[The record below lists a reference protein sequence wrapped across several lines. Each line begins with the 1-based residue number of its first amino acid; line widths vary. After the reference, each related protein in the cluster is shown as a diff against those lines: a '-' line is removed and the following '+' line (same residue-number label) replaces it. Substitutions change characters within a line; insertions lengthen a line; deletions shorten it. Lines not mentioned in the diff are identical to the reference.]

1 MAKKIEYSLE
11 DFYSKTK
18 QEAGAKMPLK
28 IGDQD
33 TGHYFLVKGL
43 SSRSIAQEK
52 LDWQV
57 AYARLLE
64 QSEKIEDKI
73 DRNIYVASEKQKLND
88 KLACLLVSDWSFSQ
102 ECTHDEKTKLF
113 DEDGDLSEAVIQFA
127 ADSDAYL
134 AKK

>member
-33 TGHYFLVKGL
+33 TGHYFIVKGL

-57 AYARLLE
+57 AYARVIE
-64 QSEKIEDKI
+64 QAEKIDDKV
-73 DRNIYVASEKQKLND
+73 DRNIFIAGEKKKLND
-88 KLACLLVSDWSFSQ
+88 KLACLLVSDWSFP
-102 ECTHDEKTKLF
+102 EKCTEKEKAKILDEN
-113 DEDGDLSEAVIQFA
+113 DDLSELVIQFS

>member
-18 QEAGAKMPLK
+18 QEAGAKMALK

-33 TGHYFLVKGL
+33 TGHYLLVKGL

-57 AYARLLE
+57 AYARVIE
-64 QSEKIEDKI
+64 QAEEIEDKI
-73 DRNIYVASEKQKLND
+73 ERNIFIAGEKKTLNE
-88 KLACLLVSDWSFSQ
+88 KFACLLVSGWSFS
-102 ECTHDEKTKLF
+102 EKCTEKAKSLLF
-113 DEDGDLSEAVIQFA
+113 DENEDLSELVIQFA
-127 ADSDAYL
+127 ADSETYL